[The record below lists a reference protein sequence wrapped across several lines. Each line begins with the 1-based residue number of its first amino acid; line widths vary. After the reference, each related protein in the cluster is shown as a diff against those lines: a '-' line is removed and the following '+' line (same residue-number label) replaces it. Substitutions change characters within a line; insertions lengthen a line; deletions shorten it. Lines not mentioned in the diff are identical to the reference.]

1 MSIVKARS
9 FREWN
14 LSGSNLD
21 MKKIYLYG
29 NWKMNNTYSETEK
42 FFETFPSAYEAV
54 KADDLEVGIFAPFT
68 SLWPL
73 SQAAKKSGFVF
84 GAQNVYFEEKGA
96 FTGEISIPMLKEY
109 GVTHVIIGHSERR
122 HIFFEP
128 DEMIAKKVKALL
140 DAGMTPVFCYGETLE
155 EREAGNTFKVME
167 RQIKSAIS
175 ALTPSEVG
183 KIIYAYEPVWAIG
196 TGKTATPAQAE
207 EVCKW
212 SRELIGEPKA
222 VILYGGS
229 VKGSN
234 AKELLSMPDIDGAL
248 VGGASLKPASFL
260 EIYTAYKG

>member
-1 MSIVKARS
+1 MS
-9 FREWN
+9 
-14 LSGSNLD
+14 
-21 MKKIYLYG
+21 KKIYLYG

-42 FFETFPSAYEAV
+42 FFEEFTPAYAPL
-54 KADDLEVGIFAPFT
+54 KGDANLEVGIFAPFT

-73 SQAAKKSGFVF
+73 SQ
-84 GAQNVYFEEKGA
+84 NVYYEPKGA

-109 GVTHVIIGHSERR
+109 DVTHIIIGHSERR
-122 HIFFEP
+122 HIFLES
-128 DEMIAKKVKALL
+128 DEVIAKKVKAVL

-155 EREAGNTFKVME
+155 ERESGNTFTVME
-167 RQIKSAIS
+167 RQLKSAIS
-175 ALTPSEVG
+175 SLTPAEVS

-196 TGKTATPAQAE
+196 TGKTATPDQAE
-207 EVCKW
+207 EVCGW
-212 SRELIGEPKA
+212 SRKLIGDDKV

-234 AKELLSMPDIDGAL
+234 AKELLSMKDIDGAL

>member
-1 MSIVKARS
+1 MS
-9 FREWN
+9 
-14 LSGSNLD
+14 
-21 MKKIYLYG
+21 KKIYLYG

-42 FFETFPSAYEAV
+42 FFEEFPAAYDAV
-54 KADDLEVGIFAPFT
+54 KDANLEVGIFAPFT

-73 SQAAKKSGFVF
+73 SQAAKKCGIVF
-84 GAQNVYFEEKGA
+84 GAQNVYYEAKGA
-96 FTGEISIPMLKEY
+96 FTGEISIAMLKEY

-122 HIFFEP
+122 HIFGEP

-155 EREAGNTFKVME
+155 ERESGNTFTVME
-167 RQIKSAIS
+167 RQIKSAIKD
-175 ALTPSEVG
+175 LKPEEVA

-196 TGKTATPAQAE
+196 TGKSATSAQAQ
-207 EVCKW
+207 EVCEW
-212 SRELIGEPKA
+212 SRKLIGDDSV

-234 AKELLSMPDIDGAL
+234 AKELLSMKDIDGAL

-260 EIYTAYKG
+260 EIYSAYKA